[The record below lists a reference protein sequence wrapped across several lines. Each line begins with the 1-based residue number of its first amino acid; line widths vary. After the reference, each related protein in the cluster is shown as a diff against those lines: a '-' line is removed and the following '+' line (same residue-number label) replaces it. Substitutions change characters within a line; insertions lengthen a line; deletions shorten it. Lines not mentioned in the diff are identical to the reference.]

1 MRHDPRRI
9 SVHPQNGNRPRREG
23 EIGAGQA
30 RMLERTE
37 TAVTVRLKPPEIP
50 RAGWKTLERQC
61 MWVMLVRV
69 NQEDAGPLVVIHG
82 GGDENTHPRPSIGT
96 AKPVAQAK
104 RQRVGAKVAVHQGV
118 YLGSGAWE
126 AGSVVE
132 GLLPTAAER
141 ILGGQEQRVGSS
153 RLGVLP

>member
-82 GGDENTHPRPSIGT
+82 GGDENTRPP
-96 AKPVAQAK
+96 KPFAQAQ

-153 RLGVLP
+153 GLGVLP